1 MNRPLLAKTAVIT
14 GATGGIG
21 SALCAAFAASGYRV
35 VACDI
40 REGTVA
46 GADVFLR
53 FDLRALVAEVAER
66 QPVVDRILESVGES
80 GLTVLVNNAAVQ
92 VLGPVDGLT
101 VDDWRASL
109 DVNLLAPVF
118 LTQALLPALERGG
131 GSVVNVASVHA
142 NLTKPGFVAYAT
154 SKAALVGLTRSMAVD
169 LGRRV
174 RVNAVL
180 PAATATPMLTAGLGG
195 AAELEAL
202 GAMHP
207 LGRIARPEEVA
218 AAVVYLASEAASF
231 VTGAVLA
238 VDGGVGARLHD
249 PL

>member
-1 MNRPLLAKTAVIT
+1 MRPVKTALIT

-21 SALCAAFAASGYRV
+21 MALCAAFGAAGYRV
-35 VACDI
+35 IACDI
-40 REGTVA
+40 QAGTPPS
-46 GADVFLR
+46 DVFLR
-53 FDLRALVAEVAER
+53 FDLRALCASAAER
-66 QPVVDRILESVGES
+66 EAALNPIRAALGSD

-92 VLGPVDGLT
+92 VLGVFEALT
-101 VDDWRASL
+101 VDDWRATL
-109 DVNLLAPVF
+109 DVNLLAPVL
-118 LTQALLPALERGG
+118 LTQALLPSLERGR

-142 NLTKPGFVAYAT
+142 HLTKPGFAAYAT
-154 SKAALVGLTRSMAVD
+154 SKAALVGLTRSLAVD

-180 PAATATPMLTAGLGG
+180 PAATATPMLLAGIAD
-195 AAELEAL
+195 AADLDAL

-218 AAVVYLASEAASF
+218 AAVVYLASDAASF
-231 VTGAVLA
+231 VTGAVLD

-249 PL
+249 PI

>member
-1 MNRPLLAKTAVIT
+1 VSDARYVKTALIT

-21 SALCAAFAASGYRV
+21 VALCAAFRAAGYRV
-35 VACDI
+35 IACDV
-40 REGTVA
+40 REGKPA
-46 GADVFLR
+46 CDVFLQ
-53 FDLRALVAEVAER
+53 FDLRALSAGGPER
-66 QPVVDRILESVGES
+66 QAVLDQIQSTLGDA

-92 VLGPVDGLT
+92 LLGASGALT
-101 VDDWRASL
+101 ADDWRMTL
-109 DVNLLAPVF
+109 DVNLLAPA
-118 LTQALLPALERGG
+118 LLAQALLPALERAG
-131 GSVVNVASVHA
+131 GSIVNVASIHA
-142 NLTKPGFVAYAT
+142 MLTKPGFVAYAT
-154 SKAALVGLTRSMAVD
+154 SKAALVGLTRSLAVD

-180 PAATATPMLTAGLGG
+180 PAATATPMLLAGLSDPEGLDMLG
-195 AAELEAL
+195 AA
-202 GAMHP
+202 HP

-218 AAVVYLASEAASF
+218 ATVVYLASDAASF

>member
-1 MNRPLLAKTAVIT
+1 LVT
-14 GATGGIG
+14 GASGGIG
-21 SALCAAFAASGYRV
+21 VALCSAFAAAGYRV
-35 VACDI
+35 IGCDMHDGHA
-40 REGTVA
+40 R
-46 GADVFLR
+46 ADTFLR
-53 FDLRALVAEVAER
+53 FDLRALVAGGPER
-66 QPVVDRILESVGES
+66 QAAIDQILAAVGND

-92 VLGPVDGLT
+92 VLGAVDG
-101 VDDWRASL
+101 VSIDDWRSSL
-109 DVNLLAPVF
+109 DVNLLAPVA
-118 LTQALLPALERGG
+118 LTQILLPALERGR
-131 GSVVNVASVHA
+131 GSIVNVASIHA

-154 SKAALVGLTRSMAVD
+154 SKAALVGLTRSLAVD

-180 PAATATPMLTAGLGG
+180 PAATATPMLMAGLPG
-195 AAELEAL
+195 AGDRDAL

-249 PL
+249 PA

>member
-1 MNRPLLAKTAVIT
+1 M
-14 GATGGIG
+14 
-21 SALCAAFAASGYRV
+21 
-35 VACDI
+35 
-40 REGTVA
+40 
-46 GADVFLR
+46 
-53 FDLRALVAEVAER
+53 
-66 QPVVDRILESVGES
+66 
-80 GLTVLVNNAAVQ
+80 
-92 VLGPVDGLT
+92 
-101 VDDWRASL
+101 
-109 DVNLLAPVF
+109 
-118 LTQALLPALERGG
+118 
-131 GSVVNVASVHA
+131 VNVASIHA

-207 LGRIARPEEVA
+207 LGRIARPEEIA

-231 VTGAVLA
+231 VTGTVLA

-249 PL
+249 PA